1 MTRYPEEAISW
12 TVLSRRPTV
21 SDSIST
27 MRVSARVL
35 AIDPGERWV
44 GFAISDAARRLAL
57 PLATIDRRVESDEG
71 VARIRQLL
79 YPDGASLALIGVP
92 LGPDGGEDAQATRF
106 RRYGERLAA
115 ALQLPAVTVSERYSN
130 AVDDLV
136 VDARSGASAA
146 KLRPRDHRRRR
157 RARHAA
163 AAAVILQRWLDR
175 QSHDPAAVSAHHP
188 ARTEH

>member
-1 MTRYPEEAISW
+1 MHCLEGVTWW
-12 TVLSRRPTV
+12 TILLRRLTV
-21 SDSIST
+21 SDPLSA

-44 GFAISDAARRLAL
+44 GLAISDAARHLAL
-57 PLATIDRRVESDEG
+57 PLTTIDRRIESDG
-71 VARIRQLL
+71 GIAHIRQLL
-79 YPDGASLALIGVP
+79 HPDGASLALIGVP
-92 LGPDGGEDAQATRF
+92 LDPAGGEDPQAKRF

-130 AVDDLV
+130 SIDDLL
-136 VDARSGASAA
+136 VDARSGASVA

-163 AAAVILQRWLDR
+163 AAAVILQHWLDA
-175 QSHDPAAVSAHHP
+175 QSHDPTAMRTNHP
-188 ARTEH
+188 ARTGH